1 MNDRLRELEAERM
14 AELVIKDMGLTELPI
29 CPFEIAQRKGIIV
42 QPKDASQG
50 GVSGFLM
57 RVGDTFGICHA
68 SHIKVKGFIRFT
80 VAHEL
85 GHYFLDGHAEHL
97 FPNGDC
103 VHASRSG
110 FISADPYERQ
120 ADQFATTL
128 LMPAQLFKAWLR
140 TAGEGFQAIQ
150 SLADTFVTSLTA
162 TAIRF
167 AKYSDDPVAVIVSSK
182 NKVDYCFMSKAL
194 EDVPRLKWLKKG
206 SPVAPAT
213 VTYEFN
219 NNDDNITLCRKAE
232 GWSALD
238 LWFDDAPDVEMKE
251 DVVGLGS
258 YGKTLTVLYTDQAID
273 GDDEESEE
281 DEDNGFD
288 RISGRS
294 GCR

>member
-1 MNDRLRELEAERM
+1 MNDPLREREAERT
-14 AELVIKDMGLTELPI
+14 AELVIKEFELTELPI
-29 CPFEIAQRKGIIV
+29 CPFKIAERKGIIV
-42 QPKDASQG
+42 QPKDSSQG

-68 SHIKVKGFIRFT
+68 SHIKVEGYIRFT

-97 FPNGDC
+97 FPDGNGM
-103 VHASRSG
+103 HASRSG

-120 ADQFATTL
+120 ADQFATAL
-128 LMPAQLFKAWLR
+128 LMPPQLFKTSLR
-140 TAGEGFQAIQ
+140 RAGEGFQAIL

-167 AKYSDDPVAVIVSSK
+167 AKYSDDPVAVIVSSN
-182 NKVDYCFMSKAL
+182 NKVDYCFMSGAL
-194 EDVPRLKWLKKG
+194 EEVPGLKWLKKG
-206 SPVAPAT
+206 SPIAPDT
-213 VTYEFN
+213 TTYEFN
-219 NNDDNITLCRKAE
+219 KDQDNITSCRTAE

-238 LWFDDAPDVEMKE
+238 LWFEDAPDIEMKE
-251 DVVGLGS
+251 DVVGLGT

-273 GDDEESEE
+273 VDEEEGEE

-288 RISGRS
+288 RVSRRGPWR
-294 GCR
+294 

>member
-1 MNDRLRELEAERM
+1 MNDRLREREAEQM
-14 AELVIKDMGLTELPI
+14 AELVIKEMGLAELPI
-29 CPFEIAQRKGIIV
+29 CPFEIARRKGIIV
-42 QPKDASQG
+42 QPKDCSQG
-50 GVSGFLM
+50 GVSGFIM
-57 RVGDTFGICHA
+57 RVGNTFGICHA
-68 SHIKVKGFIRFT
+68 SHINVKGFIRFT

-97 FPNGDC
+97 FPDGDGI
-103 VHASRSG
+103 HASHSG

-128 LMPAQLFKAWLR
+128 LMPAQLFKASLR
-140 TAGEGFQAIQ
+140 TAGEGFQAVQ

-167 AKYSDDPVAVIVSSK
+167 AKYSDDPVAVVVSSK
-182 NKVDYCFMSKAL
+182 NKVDYCFMSRAL
-194 EDVPRLKWLKKG
+194 EEVPRLKWMKKG
-206 SPVAPAT
+206 SPIAPDT
-213 VTYEFN
+213 VTHEFN
-219 NNDDNITLCRKAE
+219 NSDDNITEGNKSE

-251 DVVGLGS
+251 DVVGLGT

-273 GDDEESEE
+273 SDDEEGEE
-281 DEDNGFD
+281 DDDNGFD

-294 GCR
+294 VWR

>member
-1 MNDRLRELEAERM
+1 MNDRLCELEAERM

-29 CPFEIAQRKGIIV
+29 CPFDIAERKGIIV
-42 QPKDASQG
+42 KPKESNEG

-68 SHIKVKGFIRFT
+68 SHIKVNGFIRFT

-85 GHYFLDGHAEHL
+85 GHFFLDGHPEHL
-97 FPNGDC
+97 FPSGNG

-128 LMPAQLFKAWLR
+128 LMPAQLFKARLR

-150 SLADTFVTSLTA
+150 SLAETFVTSLTA

-167 AKYSDDPVAVIVSSK
+167 AKYSDDPVAIIVSSK
-182 NKVDYCFMSKAL
+182 KQVDYCFMSKAL
-194 EDVPRLKWLKKG
+194 EDVPKLKWLKKG
-206 SPVAPAT
+206 SPIAPDT
-213 VTYEFN
+213 VTYKFN
-219 NNDDNITLCRKAE
+219 NNDQNITLSRTAE

-238 LWFDDAPDVEMKE
+238 LWFDDAPDIEMKE
-251 DVVGLGS
+251 DVIGLGS

-273 GDDEESEE
+273 TDDEESEE
-281 DEDNGFD
+281 DEDNVFG
-288 RISGRS
+288 RISSRMGR
-294 GCR
+294 R